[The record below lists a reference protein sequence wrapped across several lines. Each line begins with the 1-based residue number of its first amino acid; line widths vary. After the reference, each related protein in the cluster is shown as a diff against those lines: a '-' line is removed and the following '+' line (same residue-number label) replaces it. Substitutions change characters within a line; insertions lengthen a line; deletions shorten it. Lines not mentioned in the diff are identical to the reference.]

1 MERIKKALDRAKKQR
16 ESEKSTSSDNSE
28 GGGRD
33 LSKHTSAV
41 PEDEQNIR
49 YSSTKVIDIS
59 ERALKNQ
66 RVITGIGPGPVT
78 DAYRM
83 LRTKVLQRMRQNDWN
98 ALAVTS
104 TTPGEGKSLTAVNL
118 AISLAM
124 EVNQT
129 VLLVDFDL
137 RRPSIHNYF
146 GYKPEKGLSD
156 YLLTDT
162 PLNEILFNPSIER
175 LVVLPGNKPFLN
187 SSEMISSPKMI
198 QMVEDIKS
206 RYPSRLVIF
215 DLPPLLSTDDA
226 LAFSPFVEA
235 ILMVVEEGKTQAE
248 DLQRAAEMLKDYNL
262 IGTVLNKSD
271 EQTKEYYY

>member
-16 ESEKSTSSDNSE
+16 ESGNNTTGNSE

-33 LSKHTSAV
+33 LSKHSSAV

-59 ERALKNQ
+59 ERVLKDQ

-146 GYKPEKGLSD
+146 GHKPEKGLSD

-248 DLQRAAEMLKDYNL
+248 DLQRAAEMLGDYNL
-262 IGTVLNKSD
+262 IGTVLNKSN